1 MKSVGI
7 SEIIED
13 MAGHF
18 GLKLVKGT
26 EGMTFSRVVETE
38 AYYLDRKGKV
48 TDRQL
53 APIRDSK
60 ANDFA
65 LGLMGSFVSALGFNL
80 DEIIG
85 GAEGEVKGHTL
96 QLCSISEGGE
106 GNKVTKLLIV
116 LRFPRSLDYVLNIY
130 PEHSLHRIGKFLFR
144 LQDIQMGHPELDK
157 KVMVKAKRVSSA
169 KNLLSYDRAHQALLD
184 LYDGSFEYAVVNDA
198 SARVIINRR
207 VNPSEYDTI
216 LEKLLNV
223 SKALGLCQ

>member
-1 MKSVGI
+1 MKVVGI
-7 SEIIED
+7 TEIIQG
-13 MAGHF
+13 MAAHF
-18 GLKLVKGT
+18 NLNLIKGKDGVNFT
-26 EGMTFSRVVETE
+26 RVVETE

-48 TDRQL
+48 SDKQL

-60 ANDFA
+60 ANDVA
-65 LGLMGSFVSALGFNL
+65 LGVLGSLVSALGFNL
-80 DEIIG
+80 DDMVG

-130 PEHSLHRIGKFLFR
+130 PEHALHRIGKVLFR

-184 LYDGSFEYAVVNDA
+184 LYDGSFEYAAINDA
-198 SARVIINRR
+198 SVRVIMNRR
-207 VNPSEYDTI
+207 VDPSEYDTI
-216 LEKLLNV
+216 VDKLLNV
-223 SKALGLCQ
+223 SKALLQ